1 LYHAARLSCHLPA
14 REITVDVEALEPQVT
29 CRLVPI
35 VLPDAQ
41 VKWLY
46 RFGGQELTVDLEA
59 QTIEDPSEKWRRF
72 RSTPSSA
79 TVC

>member
-1 LYHAARLSCHLPA
+1 LPPA
-14 REITVDVEALEPQVT
+14 GREITVDVEALEPQVT